1 MSDGRGSFQ
10 PNCRN
15 GKLGSIQNGKFMALL
30 RTNPMHKDGFVENS
44 ISESHLHKISI
55 PAICLVNITF
65 DITLKGIF
73 KHYES
78 LGFLAVVEF

>member
-1 MSDGRGSFQ
+1 MSEGRGSFQ
-10 PNCRN
+10 RNCRN

-44 ISESHLHKISI
+44 INESHLHKISK
-55 PAICLVNITF
+55 PAICLVNIAFGITF
-65 DITLKGIF
+65 KGIF

-78 LGFLAVVEF
+78 LDFLAVVEF

>member
-1 MSDGRGSFQ
+1 MSEGRDSFQ

-30 RTNPMHKDGFVENS
+30 RTYPMHKDGFVENS

-65 DITLKGIF
+65 DITLREYLSIM
-73 KHYES
+73 
-78 LGFLAVVEF
+78 